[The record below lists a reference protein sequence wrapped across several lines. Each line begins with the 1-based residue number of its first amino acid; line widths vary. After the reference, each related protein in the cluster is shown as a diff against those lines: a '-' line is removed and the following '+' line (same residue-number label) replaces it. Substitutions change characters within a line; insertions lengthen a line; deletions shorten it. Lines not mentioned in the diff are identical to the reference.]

1 MPEAVAK
8 SSSWRYERREFF
20 GGIKMYIAL
29 YISSH
34 GFGHMTRCLGIIEN
48 ILNASDYNLYIVC
61 GKRQNDFARVYL
73 AKYKDRIIY
82 KDLVTDIGL
91 VNKQNSLE
99 VDKLL
104 LQKELLEFTSSWENV
119 VNDECYFLKSLNI
132 KCIVS
137 DISPIGTLV
146 GHKLQLPV
154 VLITNFTWVEQYEYI
169 GIDEFIINK
178 YIQAY
183 SYVTKFIKYDL
194 CLPISSVNCE
204 DINEVGFTCREI
216 DLDKVDKIK
225 QQYGKSI
232 MVTCGKSANLNTIN
246 IKNFKGTIFT
256 TSGIDITCE
265 EDCNVINLPID
276 ILDTQNYIAASDMVI
291 TKAGWGTIA
300 EGIIGHTNLVL
311 IERPSAK
318 EDSFNIEEL
327 KKRNL
332 AISINEE
339 DLLDL
344 DIEKLREQLK
354 QEIDYD
360 KLNSYEND
368 AAKVAEIILNT

>member
-1 MPEAVAK
+1 
-8 SSSWRYERREFF
+8 
-20 GGIKMYIAL
+20 MYIAF

-48 ILNASDYNLYIVC
+48 ILKTSNYNLYIVC
-61 GKRQNDFARVYL
+61 GKKQNDFANIYL
-73 AKYKDRIIY
+73 AEYKDRIIY

-91 VNKQNSLE
+91 VNKENSLE

-104 LQKELLEFTSSWENV
+104 LGQQLYDFTLSWEDT
-119 VNDECYFLKSLNI
+119 VNDEYDFLKDLNI

-169 GIDEFIINK
+169 GIVESIIDK
-178 YIQAY
+178 YRQAY

-194 CLPISSVNCE
+194 CLPINSVNCQE
-204 DINEVGFTCREI
+204 VYEVGFTCRYI
-216 DLDKVDKIK
+216 DLDKVEKIK
-225 QQYGKSI
+225 NQYGRSI

-246 IKNFKGTIFT
+246 IKNFNGTIFT
-256 TSGIDITCE
+256 TSGINIACE
-265 EDCNVINLPID
+265 EDCNVVNLPID

-291 TKAGWGTIA
+291 TKAGWGTIGEA
-300 EGIIGHTNLVL
+300 VLGHTNLVL

-318 EDSFNIEEL
+318 EDSFNIEKIKENKLGISIAEKDLATIDIQSLENEL
-327 KKRNL
+327 KNN
-332 AISINEE
+332 I
-339 DLLDL
+339 DY
-344 DIEKLREQLK
+344 EKLNTYKNNVSKIVEL
-354 QEIDYD
+354 
-360 KLNSYEND
+360 
-368 AAKVAEIILNT
+368 ILA

>member
-1 MPEAVAK
+1 
-8 SSSWRYERREFF
+8 
-20 GGIKMYIAL
+20 MYIVL

-34 GFGHMTRCLGIIEN
+34 GFGHMTRCLGIMEN
-48 ILNASDYNLYIVC
+48 ILKTSDYSLYIVC
-61 GKRQNDFARVYL
+61 DKKQNDFARIYL
-73 AKYKDRIIY
+73 EEYKDRIIY

-91 VNKQNSLE
+91 VNKKNSLE
-99 VDKLL
+99 VDKVS
-104 LQKELLEFTSSWENV
+104 LQQELIKFISSWENI
-119 VNDECYFLKSLNI
+119 VNDECDFLKNLNI

-146 GHKLQLPV
+146 GNKLQLPV

-169 GIDEFIINK
+169 GIEQSIIDK
-178 YIQAY
+178 YRQAY
-183 SYVTKFIKYDL
+183 SYITKFIKYDL
-194 CLPISSVNCE
+194 CSPINSVNCK
-204 DINEVGFTCREI
+204 DINEVGFVCRNI
-216 DLDKVDKIK
+216 DFNKIEKIK
-225 QQYGKSI
+225 GQYRKSI
-232 MVTCGKSANLNTIN
+232 MITCGKSANLNNIN

-256 TSGIDITCE
+256 TSGIEITCE
-265 EDCNVINLPID
+265 DECNVVNLPID
-276 ILDTQNYIAASDMVI
+276 TLDTQNYIAASDIVI

-344 DIEKLREQLK
+344 DIEKLREKLK

-360 KLNSYEND
+360 KLNSYKND

>member
-1 MPEAVAK
+1 
-8 SSSWRYERREFF
+8 
-20 GGIKMYIAL
+20 MYIAL

-34 GFGHMTRCLGIIEN
+34 GFGHMTRCLGIIEK
-48 ILNASDYNLYIVC
+48 ILKTSDYNLYIVC
-61 GKRQNDFARVYL
+61 NKKQNYFARIYL
-73 AKYKDRIIY
+73 AEYKDRIIY

-91 VNKQNSLE
+91 VNKENSLE
-99 VDKLL
+99 VDKFS
-104 LQKELLEFTSSWENV
+104 LQQQLLEFTASWEDV
-119 VNDECYFLKSLNI
+119 VNDEYDFLKNLNI

-146 GHKLQLPV
+146 GNKLQLPV

-169 GIDEFIINK
+169 GIDESIINK
-178 YIQAY
+178 YRQAY
-183 SYVTKFIKYDL
+183 SYITKFIKYDL
-194 CLPISSVNCE
+194 CLPISSVNCKE
-204 DINEVGFTCREI
+204 IYEVGFTCREI
-216 DLDKVDKIK
+216 DLDRVEKIK
-225 QQYGKSI
+225 KQYGKSI

-265 EDCNVINLPID
+265 EDCNVVNLPID
-276 ILDTQNYIAASDMVI
+276 TLDTQNYIAASDMVI

-360 KLNSYEND
+360 KLNSYKND

>member
-1 MPEAVAK
+1 
-8 SSSWRYERREFF
+8 
-20 GGIKMYIAL
+20 MYIAL

-34 GFGHMTRCLGIIEN
+34 GFGHMTRCLGIMEN
-48 ILNASDYNLYIVC
+48 ILNTSNYNLYIVC
-61 GKRQNDFARVYL
+61 GKRQNDFARIYL
-73 AKYKDRIIY
+73 SKYKDRIIY

-91 VNKQNSLE
+91 VNKKNSLE
-99 VDKLL
+99 VDKSLL
-104 LQKELLEFTSSWENV
+104 DKKLLEFTSSWEKA
-119 VNDECYFLKSLNI
+119 VNDEYNFLKSLNI

-154 VLITNFTWVEQYEYI
+154 VLITNFTWIEQYEYI
-169 GIDEFIINK
+169 GIDESIIDK
-178 YIQAY
+178 YRQAY

-194 CLPISSVNCE
+194 CLPINSVNCKE
-204 DINEVGFTCREI
+204 VNEVGFTCREI
-216 DLDKVDKIK
+216 DLDRVEKIK
-225 QQYGKSI
+225 KQYGKSI

-256 TSGIDITCE
+256 TSGIDITCKDE
-265 EDCNVINLPID
+265 CNVVNLPID
-276 ILDTQNYIAASDMVI
+276 TLDTQNYIAASEMVI

-344 DIEKLREQLK
+344 DIEKLREKLK
-354 QEIDYD
+354 KEIDYD
-360 KLNSYEND
+360 KLNSYKND
-368 AAKVAEIILNT
+368 AAKVAKIILNT

>member
-1 MPEAVAK
+1 
-8 SSSWRYERREFF
+8 
-20 GGIKMYIAL
+20 MYIAL

-34 GFGHMTRCLGIIEN
+34 GFGHMTRCLGIMEN
-48 ILNASDYNLYIVC
+48 ILKTSDYKLYIVC
-61 GKRQNDFARVYL
+61 DKKQNDFARIYL
-73 AKYKDRIIY
+73 KKYKHRIIY
-82 KDLVTDIGL
+82 KDCLTDIGL
-91 VNKQNSLE
+91 INKENSLE
-99 VDKLL
+99 VDRI
-104 LQKELLEFTSSWENV
+104 LLEKKLIGFTSSWEYTVEEELNHIK
-119 VNDECYFLKSLNI
+119 NLNI
-132 KCIVS
+132 KTIIS
-137 DISPIGTLV
+137 DISPLGSIV
-146 GHKLQLPV
+146 GHKLNLPV
-154 VLITNFTWVEQYEYI
+154 VLISNFTWVEQYEYI
-169 GIDEFIINK
+169 GIDESIIDK
-178 YIQAY
+178 YRQAY

-194 CLPISSVNCE
+194 CLPIRSVNCE
-204 DINEVGFTCREI
+204 EVYEVGFTCREI
-216 DLDKVDKIK
+216 DFDRVEKIK
-225 QQYGKSI
+225 KQYGKSI

-265 EDCNVINLPID
+265 EDCNVVNLPID

-291 TKAGWGTIA
+291 TKAGWGTISEA
-300 EGIIGHTNLVL
+300 VLGHTNLVL

-327 KKRNL
+327 KKRKL

-344 DIEKLREQLK
+344 DIEKLREKLK

-360 KLNSYEND
+360 KLNSYKND

>member
-1 MPEAVAK
+1 
-8 SSSWRYERREFF
+8 
-20 GGIKMYIAL
+20 MYIAL

>member
-1 MPEAVAK
+1 
-8 SSSWRYERREFF
+8 
-20 GGIKMYIAL
+20 MYIGF

-48 ILNASDYNLYIVC
+48 ILKTNDYNLYIAC
-61 GKRQNDFARVYL
+61 NKKQSDFARIYL
-73 AKYKDRIIY
+73 AKHKDRIIY

-99 VDKLL
+99 VDKYLL
-104 LQKELLEFTSSWENV
+104 DQQLLEFTLSWENV
-119 VNDECYFLKSLNI
+119 VNDEYTFLKDLNV

-146 GHKLQLPV
+146 GNKLQLPV

-169 GIDEFIINK
+169 GIDESIIDK
-178 YIQAY
+178 YRQAY

-194 CLPISSVNCE
+194 CLPISSINCQE
-204 DINEVGFTCREI
+204 IYEVGFTCRDI
-216 DLDKVDKIK
+216 DHDRVEKIK
-225 QQYGKSI
+225 NQYGKSI

-265 EDCNVINLPID
+265 GDCNVVNLPID
-276 ILDTQNYIAASDMVI
+276 ILDTQNYIAASDIVI

-300 EGIIGHTNLVL
+300 EAVLGHTNLVL
-311 IERPSAK
+311 MERPSAK
-318 EDSFNIEEL
+318 EDSFNIEKIKENKL
-327 KKRNL
+327 G
-332 AISINEE
+332 ISIAEKE
-339 DLLDL
+339 LSTI
-344 DIEKLREQLK
+344 DIQSLENKLKNNIDYEKLNTYK
-354 QEIDYD
+354 
-360 KLNSYEND
+360 ND
-368 AAKVAEIILNT
+368 VSKIVELILA

>member
-1 MPEAVAK
+1 
-8 SSSWRYERREFF
+8 
-20 GGIKMYIAL
+20 MYIAL

-34 GFGHMTRCLGIIEN
+34 GFGHMTRCLGIMEN
-48 ILNASDYNLYIVC
+48 ILKTSDYNLYIIC
-61 GKRQNDFARVYL
+61 SKKQNDFARIYL
-73 AKYKDRIIY
+73 VKYKDRIIY

-91 VNKQNSLE
+91 VNKENSLE

-104 LQKELLEFTSSWENV
+104 LQQELIKFTSSWEDI
-119 VNDECYFLKSLNI
+119 VNDEYNFLKNLNVQ
-132 KCIVS
+132 CIVS

-146 GHKLQLPV
+146 GNKLQLPV

-169 GIDEFIINK
+169 GIDESIIDK
-178 YIQAY
+178 YRQAY

-194 CLPISSVNCE
+194 CLPIGSVNCK
-204 DINEVGFTCREI
+204 DINEVGFTCRDI
-216 DLDKVDKIK
+216 NIDKVEKIK

-232 MVTCGKSANLNTIN
+232 MITCGKSANLNTIN
-246 IKNFKGTIFT
+246 IKNFNGTIFT
-256 TSGIDITCE
+256 TSGIEITCE
-265 EDCNVINLPID
+265 EDCNIVNLPID
-276 ILDTQNYIAASDMVI
+276 TLDTQNYIAASDMVI
-291 TKAGWGTIA
+291 SKAGWGTIA

-327 KKRNL
+327 KKRKL
-332 AISINEE
+332 AISIKED

-344 DIEKLREQLK
+344 DIEKLREKLK
-354 QEIDYD
+354 KEIDYD

>member
-1 MPEAVAK
+1 MFH
-8 SSSWRYERREFF
+8 WRYELSEFF
-20 GGIKMYIAL
+20 GGGKVYIAL

-34 GFGHMTRCLGIIEN
+34 GFGHMTRCLGIMKN
-48 ILNASDYNLYIVC
+48 ILHTSDYNLYVVC
-61 GKRQNDFARVYL
+61 GKIQNDFARIYL

-91 VNKQNSLE
+91 VNKENSLE

-104 LQKELLEFTSSWENV
+104 LQQQLLEFTSLWEDV
-119 VNDECYFLKSLNI
+119 VNDECDFLEKLNI

-146 GHKLQLPV
+146 GNKLQLPV

-169 GIDEFIINK
+169 GIDESIIDK
-178 YIQAY
+178 YRQAY

-194 CLPISSVNCE
+194 CLPINSVNCQ
-204 DINEVGFTCREI
+204 EVYEAGFTCRDI
-216 DLDKVDKIK
+216 ALDKVEKIK

-265 EDCNVINLPID
+265 ENCNIVNLPIN
-276 ILDTQNYIAASDMVI
+276 ILDTQNYIAASSMVI
-291 TKAGWGTIA
+291 TKAGWGTI
-300 EGIIGHTNLVL
+300 
-311 IERPSAK
+311 
-318 EDSFNIEEL
+318 
-327 KKRNL
+327 
-332 AISINEE
+332 
-339 DLLDL
+339 
-344 DIEKLREQLK
+344 
-354 QEIDYD
+354 
-360 KLNSYEND
+360 
-368 AAKVAEIILNT
+368 

>member
-1 MPEAVAK
+1 
-8 SSSWRYERREFF
+8 
-20 GGIKMYIAL
+20 MYIAL

-48 ILNASDYNLYIVC
+48 ILKASDYNLYIVC
-61 GKRQNDFARVYL
+61 NKKQNDFAKIYL
-73 AKYKDRIIY
+73 AEYKDRIIY

-91 VNKQNSLE
+91 VNKKNSLE
-99 VDKLL
+99 VDKSSLE
-104 LQKELLEFTSSWENV
+104 KKLLEFTSSWEEIA
-119 VNDECYFLKSLNI
+119 NDEYDFLKSLNI

-146 GHKLQLPV
+146 GNKLKLPV

-169 GIDEFIINK
+169 GIDESIIDK
-178 YIQAY
+178 YRQAY

-194 CLPISSVNCE
+194 CLSISSVNCQE
-204 DINEVGFTCREI
+204 IYEVGFTCRNI
-216 DLDKVDKIK
+216 DFDKVEKIN

-246 IKNFKGTIFT
+246 IKNFNGTIFT

-265 EDCNVINLPID
+265 DDCNVVNLPID

-291 TKAGWGTIA
+291 TKAGWGTIGEA
-300 EGIIGHTNLVL
+300 VLGHTNLVL

-318 EDSFNIEEL
+318 EDSFNIEKIKENKL
-327 KKRNL
+327 G
-332 AISINEE
+332 ISIAEK
-339 DLLDL
+339 DLSTI
-344 DIEKLREQLK
+344 DIQSLENKLKNNIDYEKLNTYK
-354 QEIDYD
+354 
-360 KLNSYEND
+360 ND
-368 AAKVAEIILNT
+368 VSKIVELILA